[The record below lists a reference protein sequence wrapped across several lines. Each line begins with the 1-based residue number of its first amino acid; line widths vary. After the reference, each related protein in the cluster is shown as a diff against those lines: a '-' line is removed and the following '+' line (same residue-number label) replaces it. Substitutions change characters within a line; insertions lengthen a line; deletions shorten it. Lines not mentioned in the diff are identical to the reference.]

1 MVLHADI
8 GAPLRADGTLA
19 LGSLPAYGS
28 RVQPYRLFGILLF
41 AGISTR
47 VHFWM
52 EQFDKQQKVL
62 TD

>member
-1 MVLHADI
+1 
-8 GAPLRADGTLA
+8 
-19 LGSLPAYGS
+19 
-28 RVQPYRLFGILLF
+28 VQPYRLFGILLF